1 MARYTFNLA
10 DRRRLELTLNV
21 SNLLDYDDP
30 VFSNTTTF
38 RGVPY
43 RNGYTF
49 VEPRKA
55 MLNATLHF

>member
-1 MARYTFNLA
+1 
-10 DRRRLELTLNV
+10 
-21 SNLLDYDDP
+21 
-30 VFSNTTTF
+30 VFSNTTTYL
-38 RGVPY
+38 GVPY